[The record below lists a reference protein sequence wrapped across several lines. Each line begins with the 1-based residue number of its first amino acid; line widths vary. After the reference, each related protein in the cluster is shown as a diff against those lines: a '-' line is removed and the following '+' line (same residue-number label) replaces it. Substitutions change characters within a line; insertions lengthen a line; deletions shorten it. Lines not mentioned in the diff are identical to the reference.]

1 MDAGA
6 RLERLRNRTIAT
18 WNATKPDTKR
28 EQHNEKSNQLRLC
41 RVLGDLP
48 FFTRGKPE
56 DLTLMPTS
64 PQYSLEDAVFI
75 ALHDLFV
82 YEAAQNLGPTKCS
95 RMNYLWF
102 ASLTQA
108 YNWVQGGFSGIRD
121 AWNWDVRHLLDSSEL
136 FLWMNRFLIFMMPY
150 FVPDY
155 SGSVLL
161 AGEQKAMASENIAEE
176 VTRIQTKGH
185 WSAFQNAW
193 LAWWTYRQSDNADT
207 AAIHPASAELPNGS
221 LSLDVADTVDPDTFP
236 HSESWTPLKIGT
248 KTQNYL
254 TFNWKSVLGTGLSE
268 ANEAMVEA
276 AASTLFPSETE
287 RASEIAEVVQI
298 TGSLT
303 DNQKVQAEFWAGGPY
318 TVSPPGMCIWFW
330 KQYMQSFR
338 IAKTRGYRTLFHSGL
353 DLAIHIF
360 ETSRLVW
367 GLKKLH
373 MQARP
378 IQEVRRLY
386 RGQTLTGYDGLPVAA
401 ELWMPYQEANFVSP
415 PFADFPS
422 GHSAFSQSFALVM
435 TRWFG
440 PTIPTSSPTVEKDLA
455 LLSPV
460 FAAAQTN
467 AFGKFVFPAGTS
479 QIQNGVPVAPVE
491 LTWSTW
497 QDMAD
502 SAGLSRLYGGIHAM
516 SAHTGSQ
523 ALANALHTALQEVWS
538 FQ

>member
-28 EQHNEKSNQLRLC
+28 EQHNEKSNQVRLC
-41 RVLGDLP
+41 RILGDLP
-48 FFTRGKPE
+48 FFTNGKPE
-56 DLTLMPTS
+56 DLTLIPTS
-64 PQYSLEDAVFI
+64 HHYSLEDAVFM
-75 ALHDLFV
+75 ALQDLFV

-95 RMNYLWF
+95 RINYLWF

-108 YNWVQGGFSGIRD
+108 YNWVQGGMSGTRD

-136 FLWMNRFLIFMMPY
+136 FLWMNRFLIFAMPY
-150 FVPDY
+150 FIPDY
-155 SGSVLL
+155 STSALL
-161 AGEQKAMASENIAEE
+161 VNEKKAVDSENITEE
-176 VTRIQTKGH
+176 VARIQTKGH
-185 WSAFQNAW
+185 WAEFQNAW
-193 LAWWTYRQSDNADT
+193 LAWWAYRQADGSIQAVIPPT
-207 AAIHPASAELPNGS
+207 SAELPNGS
-221 LSLDVADTVDPDTFP
+221 LSLDVADTVDPNTFP
-236 HSESWTPLKIGT
+236 HPESWTPLKIGT

-268 ANEAMVEA
+268 ADEAAVEA
-276 AASTLFPSETE
+276 AANALFPSDSE
-287 RASEIAEVVQI
+287 RASEIAEIVQI
-298 TGSLT
+298 VGSLT
-303 DNQKVQAEFWAGGPY
+303 DSQKVQADFWAGGPY
-318 TVSPPGMCIWFW
+318 TISPPGMCIWFW
-330 KQYMQSFR
+330 KQYMQTFR
-338 IAKTRGYRTLFHSGL
+338 IAQTRGYRTFFHSGL

-378 IQEVRRLY
+378 IQEIRRRY
-386 RGQTLTGYDGLPVAA
+386 RGQILTGYDGQPIAA
-401 ELWMPYQEANFVSP
+401 EQWMPFQETNFVTP

-440 PTIPTSSPTVEKDLA
+440 PTIPTSAPAIEKDLS

-467 AFGKFVFPAGTS
+467 AFGTFVFPAGAG
-479 QIQNGVPVAPVE
+479 QIQPGIPAQPVRLA
-491 LTWSTW
+491 WSTW
-497 QDMAD
+497 QEMAN
-502 SAGLSRLYGGIHAM
+502 SAGLSRLYGGIHAIT
-516 SAHTGSQ
+516 AHTGSQ
-523 ALANALHTALQEVWS
+523 ALATALHTVLQEVWS
-538 FQ
+538 FM